1 MYLAGKYWQNLS
13 SKFEYLSMDA
23 FYDKG
28 IVAISKINLIQISNE
43 LGIPKETIRRKIN
56 ELEKSNILTREGKTI
71 IFNKNGID
79 FQKPI
84 DTIDSL
90 SIFIEKNSK
99 VLSAYKWFG
108 NHLSREEIKEFIKK
122 YFTIVWLRYFKLQI
136 PFLLRNRKIFGDL
149 ETWIVWGNIALSAQQ
164 KYSYEQEKKIFKDNL
179 KRESYLSALT
189 NAKFKHG
196 VNASSISDISNIPRA
211 TAIRKLKWLLKQNV
225 ISRNKSLEYQLK
237 KTGTLYKTINENL
250 VLNNN
255 LVAEFL
261 TDIFD
266 YIKNSNFK
274 L

>member
-164 KYSYEQEKKIFKDNL
+164 KYSYEQKKKIFKDNL